1 MLFFTRIRVPYSTCT
16 VLNDLQVQ
24 TEKHVFELA
33 SNHPFLVGL
42 HSCFQ
47 NESRLFLVIEFIT
60 GGDLMY
66 HMQRQRRLPEEHAR
80 FYAAEISVALHFLH
94 TRGAYENTSSSVQ

>member
-1 MLFFTRIRVPYSTCT
+1 MDIAVA
-16 VLNDLQVQ
+16 LQVQ
-24 TEKHVFELA
+24 TEKHVFEMA

-94 TRGAYENTSSSVQ
+94 TRGTSLTYGEQLFASFKF